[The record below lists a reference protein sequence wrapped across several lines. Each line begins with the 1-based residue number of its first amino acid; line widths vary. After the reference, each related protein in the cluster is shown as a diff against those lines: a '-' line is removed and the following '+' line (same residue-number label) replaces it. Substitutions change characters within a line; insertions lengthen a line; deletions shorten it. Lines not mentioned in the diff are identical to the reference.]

1 MEPIDLRSDTVTQPT
16 KKMREAMALAD
27 VGDDVLDEDPTIHQL
42 QDIAAE
48 KLGKEAALFV
58 PSGTM
63 GNLVSLLTHCQRGD
77 EVILGDLSHIFLNE
91 VGGIS
96 ALGGI
101 HPRILANSPDGTIEL
116 EALRKAI
123 RHDDLHYPPTRVI
136 CLENSHNYCSG
147 SALSPDYMKRTGQL
161 ARDHNLKIHLDGA
174 RIFNAADALSV
185 PVRVLAEDAD
195 SVMFCLSKG
204 LSAPVGSLICGT
216 EEFIS
221 KARKNRKM
229 LGGGMRQSGHLA
241 AAGIV
246 ALNDQVEG
254 LATDR
259 KNNQKLIGGLQKID
273 GITVRAEFANTNIV
287 FFTLDQSRLDS
298 QDFMIK
304 LAERNI
310 KLLMIE
316 DGEFR
321 AVLHRQISEE
331 QVTLVLRA
339 IREILT

>member
-16 KKMREAMALAD
+16 KKMREAMGLAD

-339 IREILT
+339 IREILA